1 MAELSAGLFPDYFPM
16 GKRTFVWTEGVQ
28 LKTSLEKSS
37 KDRARGGVGGAKKG
51 EVGKKAMR
59 LL

>member
-16 GKRTFVWTEGVQ
+16 GKRTFVWIEGVQ

-37 KDRARGGVGGAKKG
+37 KDRARGRGAKKG